1 MLKSHEDVC
10 CIQDYDDEE
19 DDELNYVE
27 RKTLTY
33 LQTQKQLKDKEILAK
48 KLLKDKASKKLHRN
62 CFLDE
67 SDEYDES
74 DWKCNYMES
83 KRSLK
88 DIETARNF
96 PLAFDTYYFSFIYQL
111 LVVYIPITC
120 CLYTNYLCLYN
131 NYLFIVYQLFLFLY
145 TNLL

>member
-48 KLLKDKASKKLHRN
+48 KLLKDKASNIISSNSWSR
-62 CFLDE
+62 
-67 SDEYDES
+67 
-74 DWKCNYMES
+74 
-83 KRSLK
+83 
-88 DIETARNF
+88 
-96 PLAFDTYYFSFIYQL
+96 
-111 LVVYIPITC
+111 
-120 CLYTNYLCLYN
+120 
-131 NYLFIVYQLFLFLY
+131 
-145 TNLL
+145 

>member
-111 LVVYIPITC
+111 LVVYIPIICVYITIIYS
-120 CLYTNYLCLYN
+120 LYTNYFYF
-131 NYLFIVYQLFLFLY
+131 YIPIYYEIFDM
-145 TNLL
+145 